1 MGRLA
6 VDNELMHWVQ
16 PKKTGTEYK
25 NHFTYKQTEDS
36 EEILDA
42 IYEDRVITSE
52 TYEDAVSQIRE
63 KYDDPSMS
71 TYITRIQEA
80 KIPSY
85 STEKRKFI
93 EENVIFVYD
102 IPILTEYVD
111 PSELIPTLRLFP
123 HINILDHHI
132 EEQYTD
138 TFIISKKGCDY
149 YEYCTKTLK
158 RRRAAKKKRG
168 IVTAPMYKYDYIDLL
183 IVMHDVAKKY
193 VLTGHY
199 LEPYYS
205 QNDNKDYLTRLV
217 NKMFNQLNEHS
228 IPEFGSVILNDPK
241 VIKALKGYRS
251 SIKKSDEALH
261 ETLTTIYKGDN
272 NGFKY

>member
-6 VDNELMHWVQ
+6 VDNELMHWIQ
-16 PKKTGTEYK
+16 PKRKDTEYT
-25 NHFTYKQTEDS
+25 NHFTYKQTENS

-52 TYEDAVSQIRE
+52 TYEDAVSQVKE
-63 KYDDPSMS
+63 KYDDPSMP
-71 TYITRIQEA
+71 TYISRIKESE
-80 KIPSY
+80 IPSY
-85 STEKRKFI
+85 SIEKRRTIFEKR
-93 EENVIFVYD
+93 IFVYD
-102 IPILTEYVD
+102 LPILTEYVD
-111 PSELIPTLRLFP
+111 PSELIPTFRLFP
-123 HINILDHHI
+123 HINIFDHHI
-132 EEQYTD
+132 EERYKD
-138 TFIISKKGCDY
+138 TFIISKKGSDY

-168 IVTAPMYKYDYIDLL
+168 TTTAPMYKYDYIDLL
-183 IVMHDVAKKY
+183 EVMHSVAKKY

-205 QNDNKDYLTRLV
+205 KHDNKDYLTRLV

-228 IPEFGSVILNDPK
+228 IPEFGSVILNDPE
-241 VIKALKGYRS
+241 VIKALKGYRN

-272 NGFKY
+272 DGFKY